1 MKKFAYA
8 ILAIVVGSV
17 LVTSSALAAAEKSDA
32 APAAAAGK
40 KITQNEAQHLVLKKY
55 PGARVVSSEEK
66 TMNGNAVWVVTFM
79 QTGANT
85 AQKVSVDESTG
96 KLTRM

>member
-32 APAAAAGK
+32 APAAAGK